1 MDFLIKHKRSVI
13 NITFLVLYLIS
24 SLAVYYGVLNIF
36 GFITDTF
43 NSLVK
48 LLPVVISSDLF
59 ALMFF
64 FYFRRLVCEKRSRL
78 GSLIFHVS
86 ELVFATLSFV
96 LMFLNTSYYFKD
108 GTKLLSTVIVFVVN
122 ILAISSSI
130 IYFIFKDK
138 DVGVISEDF
147 KRMGRRKISFL
158 VVTYAFFGAYFVGD
172 GLISIFKFANYAY
185 SAFYLVLVIAIL
197 LPLFNLIT
205 FILDES
211 KKANRIF
218 ALTIKVLDVIIVIL
232 ALILFL
238 CFSEDYIRISQTL
251 FFIDYATIYPIG
263 LIVNIILLLIPL
275 IDTKRFVK

>member
-59 ALMFF
+59 TLMFF

-78 GSLIFHVS
+78 GSLIFHSS
-86 ELVFATLSFV
+86 ELVFAILSFV

-108 GTKLLSTVIVFVVN
+108 GTKLLSTMIVFVVN
-122 ILAISSSI
+122 TLAISSSI

-232 ALILFL
+232 ALILFF

>member
-108 GTKLLSTVIVFVVN
+108 GTKLLSTMIVFVVN

>member
-86 ELVFATLSFV
+86 ELVFAILSFV

-108 GTKLLSTVIVFVVN
+108 GTKLLSTLIVFVVN

-158 VVTYAFFGAYFVGD
+158 VVIYAFFGAYFVGD

>member
-86 ELVFATLSFV
+86 ELVFAILSFV
-96 LMFLNTSYYFKD
+96 LMFLNISYYFKD
-108 GTKLLSTVIVFVVN
+108 GTKLLSTMIVFVVN

-158 VVTYAFFGAYFVGD
+158 VVTYAFFGSYFVGD

>member
-86 ELVFATLSFV
+86 ELVFAILSFV

-108 GTKLLSTVIVFVVN
+108 GTKLLSTLIVFVVN

-147 KRMGRRKISFL
+147 KRMGRRKISLL

>member
-43 NSLVK
+43 SSLVK

-64 FYFRRLVCEKRSRL
+64 FYFRRLVCEKRSSL

-86 ELVFATLSFV
+86 ELVFAILSFV

-108 GTKLLSTVIVFVVN
+108 GTKLLSTIIVFVVN

>member
-86 ELVFATLSFV
+86 ELVFAILSFV

-108 GTKLLSTVIVFVVN
+108 GTKLLSTMIVFVVN

>member
-13 NITFLVLYLIS
+13 NITFLVFYLIS

-43 NSLVK
+43 SSLVK

-86 ELVFATLSFV
+86 ELVFAILSFV

-108 GTKLLSTVIVFVVN
+108 GTKLLSTLIVFVVN

>member
-64 FYFRRLVCEKRSRL
+64 FYFRRLVCEKRSSL
-78 GSLIFHVS
+78 GSLIFHIS
-86 ELVFATLSFV
+86 ELVFAILSFV

-108 GTKLLSTVIVFVVN
+108 GTKLLSTLIVFVVN

-158 VVTYAFFGAYFVGD
+158 VVIYAFFGAYFVGD

-185 SAFYLVLVIAIL
+185 NAFYLVLVIAIL

-211 KKANRIF
+211 KKSNRIF

>member
-48 LLPVVISSDLF
+48 LLPVVISSGLF

-108 GTKLLSTVIVFVVN
+108 GTKLLSTMIVFVVN

-238 CFSEDYIRISQTL
+238 CFSEDYISISQTL

>member
-86 ELVFATLSFV
+86 ELVFAILSFV

-108 GTKLLSTVIVFVVN
+108 GTKLLSTMIVFVVN

-147 KRMGRRKISFL
+147 KRMGKRKISFL

-185 SAFYLVLVIAIL
+185 NAFYLVLVIAIL

>member
-86 ELVFATLSFV
+86 ELVFAILSFV

-108 GTKLLSTVIVFVVN
+108 GTKLLSTLIVFVVN

-147 KRMGRRKISFL
+147 KRMGRRKISLL

-185 SAFYLVLVIAIL
+185 NAFYLVLVIAIL

-232 ALILFL
+232 ALVLFL

>member
-86 ELVFATLSFV
+86 ELVFAILSFV

-108 GTKLLSTVIVFVVN
+108 GTKLLSTLIVFVVN

-185 SAFYLVLVIAIL
+185 NAFYLVLVIAIL

-263 LIVNIILLLIPL
+263 LIVNITLLLIPL

>member
-43 NSLVK
+43 SSLVK

-108 GTKLLSTVIVFVVN
+108 GTKLLSTMIVFVVN

-147 KRMGRRKISFL
+147 KRMGRRKISLL

>member
-86 ELVFATLSFV
+86 ELVFAILSFV

-108 GTKLLSTVIVFVVN
+108 GTKLLSTLIVFVVN

-185 SAFYLVLVIAIL
+185 NAFYLVLVIAIL

>member
-86 ELVFATLSFV
+86 ELVFAILSFV
-96 LMFLNTSYYFKD
+96 LMFLNTSYYVKD
-108 GTKLLSTVIVFVVN
+108 GTKLLSTLIVFVVN

-158 VVTYAFFGAYFVGD
+158 VVTYAFFGAYFVGA
-172 GLISIFKFANYAY
+172 GLISIFKFAYYAY
-185 SAFYLVLVIAIL
+185 NAFYLVLVIAIL

>member
-1 MDFLIKHKRSVI
+1 M
-13 NITFLVLYLIS
+13 
-24 SLAVYYGVLNIF
+24 
-36 GFITDTF
+36 
-43 NSLVK
+43 
-48 LLPVVISSDLF
+48 
-59 ALMFF
+59 MFF

>member
-1 MDFLIKHKRSVI
+1 MVEDIGVI

-78 GSLIFHVS
+78 GSLIFHIS
-86 ELVFATLSFV
+86 ELVFAILSFV

-108 GTKLLSTVIVFVVN
+108 GTKLLSTMIVFVVN

-147 KRMGRRKISFL
+147 KRMGRRKISLL

>member
-108 GTKLLSTVIVFVVN
+108 GTKILSTMIVFVVN
-122 ILAISSSI
+122 ILAISSST

-185 SAFYLVLVIAIL
+185 NAFYLVLVIAIL

>member
-78 GSLIFHVS
+78 GSLIFHIS
-86 ELVFATLSFV
+86 ELVFAILSFV

-108 GTKLLSTVIVFVVN
+108 GTKLLSTLIVFVVN

-185 SAFYLVLVIAIL
+185 NAFYLVLVIAIL

-232 ALILFL
+232 ALVLFL

>member
-86 ELVFATLSFV
+86 ELVFAILSFV

-108 GTKLLSTVIVFVVN
+108 GTKLLSTMIVFVVN

-138 DVGVISEDF
+138 DVGVISENF

-185 SAFYLVLVIAIL
+185 NAFYLVLVIAIL

-232 ALILFL
+232 ALVLFL

-275 IDTKRFVK
+275 IDTKRFAK

>member
-86 ELVFATLSFV
+86 ELVFAILSFV
-96 LMFLNTSYYFKD
+96 LMFLDTSYYFKD
-108 GTKLLSTVIVFVVN
+108 GTKLLSTMIVFVVN

>member
-86 ELVFATLSFV
+86 ELVFAILSFV

-108 GTKLLSTVIVFVVN
+108 GTKLLSTLIVFVVN

-147 KRMGRRKISFL
+147 KRMGKRKISFL

-232 ALILFL
+232 ALVLFL

>member
-64 FYFRRLVCEKRSRL
+64 FYFRRLVCEKRSSL

-86 ELVFATLSFV
+86 ELVFAILSFV

-108 GTKLLSTVIVFVVN
+108 GTKLLSTLIVFVVN

>member
-64 FYFRRLVCEKRSRL
+64 FYFSRLVCEKRSRL

-86 ELVFATLSFV
+86 ELVFAILSFV
-96 LMFLNTSYYFKD
+96 LMFLNISYYFKD
-108 GTKLLSTVIVFVVN
+108 GTKLLSTLIVFVVN

-185 SAFYLVLVIAIL
+185 HAFYLVLVIAIL

>member
-86 ELVFATLSFV
+86 ELVFAILSFV
-96 LMFLNTSYYFKD
+96 LMFLNISYYFKD
-108 GTKLLSTVIVFVVN
+108 GTKLLSTLIVFVVN

-147 KRMGRRKISFL
+147 KRMGRRKISLL

-185 SAFYLVLVIAIL
+185 NAFYLVLVIAIL

>member
-86 ELVFATLSFV
+86 ELVFAILSFV

-108 GTKLLSTVIVFVVN
+108 GTKLLSTMIVFVVN

-147 KRMGRRKISFL
+147 KRMGRRKISLL

-185 SAFYLVLVIAIL
+185 NAFYLVLVIAIL

>member
-108 GTKLLSTVIVFVVN
+108 GTKLLSTLIVFVVN

-147 KRMGRRKISFL
+147 KRMGRRKISLL

-263 LIVNIILLLIPL
+263 LIVNIIMLLIPL

>member
-43 NSLVK
+43 SSLVK

-64 FYFRRLVCEKRSRL
+64 FYFRRLVCEKRSSL

-86 ELVFATLSFV
+86 ELVFAILSFV

-108 GTKLLSTVIVFVVN
+108 GTKLLSTLIVFVVN

>member
-86 ELVFATLSFV
+86 ELVFAILSFV

-108 GTKLLSTVIVFVVN
+108 GTKLLSTLIVFVVN

-158 VVTYAFFGAYFVGD
+158 VVTYAFFVAYFVGD

-211 KKANRIF
+211 KKSNKIF
-218 ALTIKVLDVIIVIL
+218 ALTIKILDVIIVIL

>member
-86 ELVFATLSFV
+86 ELVFAILSFV

-108 GTKLLSTVIVFVVN
+108 GTKLLSTLIVFVVN

-205 FILDES
+205 FILNES

-232 ALILFL
+232 ALVLFL

>member
-86 ELVFATLSFV
+86 ELVFAILSFV

-108 GTKLLSTVIVFVVN
+108 GTKLLSTLIVFVVN

-232 ALILFL
+232 ALVLFL

>member
-86 ELVFATLSFV
+86 ELVFAILSFV

>member
-78 GSLIFHVS
+78 GSLIFHIS
-86 ELVFATLSFV
+86 ELVFAILSFV

-108 GTKLLSTVIVFVVN
+108 GTKLLSTLIVFVVN

-147 KRMGRRKISFL
+147 KRMGRRKISLL

-185 SAFYLVLVIAIL
+185 NAFYLVLVIAIL

>member
-108 GTKLLSTVIVFVVN
+108 GTKLLSTIIVFVVN

-158 VVTYAFFGAYFVGD
+158 VVTYAFFGTYFVGD

>member
-86 ELVFATLSFV
+86 ELVFAILSFV

-108 GTKLLSTVIVFVVN
+108 GTKLLSTMIVFVVN

-147 KRMGRRKISFL
+147 KRMGKRKISFL

-185 SAFYLVLVIAIL
+185 NAFYLVLVIAIL

-232 ALILFL
+232 ALVLFL

>member
-64 FYFRRLVCEKRSRL
+64 FYLRRLVCEKRSRL

-86 ELVFATLSFV
+86 ELVFAILSFV

-108 GTKLLSTVIVFVVN
+108 GTKLLSTMIVFVVN

-185 SAFYLVLVIAIL
+185 NAFYLVLVIAIL

-232 ALILFL
+232 ALVLFL

>member
-86 ELVFATLSFV
+86 ELVFAILSFV

-108 GTKLLSTVIVFVVN
+108 GTKLLSTMIVFVVN

-185 SAFYLVLVIAIL
+185 NAFYLVLVIAIL

-263 LIVNIILLLIPL
+263 LIVNIIMLLIPL
-275 IDTKRFVK
+275 VDTKRFVK

>member
-13 NITFLVLYLIS
+13 NITFSVFYLIS

-43 NSLVK
+43 SSLVK

-78 GSLIFHVS
+78 GSLIFHVL

-108 GTKLLSTVIVFVVN
+108 GTKLLSTLIVFVVN

-147 KRMGRRKISFL
+147 KRMGRRKISLL

-185 SAFYLVLVIAIL
+185 NAFYLVLVIAIL

>member
-43 NSLVK
+43 SSLVK

-64 FYFRRLVCEKRSRL
+64 FYFRRLVCEKRSSL

-108 GTKLLSTVIVFVVN
+108 GTKLLSTLIVFVVN

-185 SAFYLVLVIAIL
+185 NAFYLVLVIAIL

-211 KKANRIF
+211 KKSNRIF